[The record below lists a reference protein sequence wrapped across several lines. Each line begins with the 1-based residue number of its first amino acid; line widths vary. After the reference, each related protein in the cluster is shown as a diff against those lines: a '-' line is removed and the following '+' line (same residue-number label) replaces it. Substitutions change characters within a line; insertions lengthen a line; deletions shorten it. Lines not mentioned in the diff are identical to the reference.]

1 MDRRM
6 FRTIGKKTAR
16 VLTATLLCGLVAAS
30 FQPEVKVQAAGLRSM
45 QITLDGAGKS
55 GNPANPGNPGSVK
68 SPEVHQPKKKL
79 AVIIDDLGNNMA
91 GTDEIL
97 SMPVKLTVAVM
108 PFLPSTEKD
117 AKRAHERGYD
127 VLLHLPME
135 PKHGR
140 PEWLGP
146 GAILTSMSDAEVR
159 KRVEE
164 AIDNVPFVV
173 GINNHMGSK
182 ATADERIMSIVLD
195 VCKERGLF
203 FVDSKTNYRSVVGKL
218 CAQRGL
224 PQVNNHIFL
233 DDVASIQHI
242 SKQIMKVAEWLK
254 EHDHC
259 VTIGHVGGKGKKT
272 AAVLKQS
279 IDTLKQEADFVG
291 VSELARE
298 QHQISPGPIF
308 P

>member
-1 MDRRM
+1 MINSPLKSGNKNKHKYKYMYKRLLV
-6 FRTIGKKTAR
+6 IP
-16 VLTATLLCGLVAAS
+16 VLCGLLVAPVQMSAEPLAS
-30 FQPEVKVQAAGLRSM
+30 LHRTVSTGSAMVDKPEAEPQR
-45 QITLDGAGKS
+45 
-55 GNPANPGNPGSVK
+55 
-68 SPEVHQPKKKL
+68 PEHRPRKKL
-79 AVIIDDLGNNMA
+79 AVIIDDLGNNME
-91 GTDEIL
+91 GTEEIL

-108 PFLPSTEKD
+108 PFLPTTQQD

-135 PKHGR
+135 PKQGR

-146 GAILTSMSDAEVR
+146 GAILTRMADDEVR
-159 KRVEE
+159 KKVEE
-164 AIDNVPFVV
+164 AIDNVPFAV

-218 CAQRGL
+218 CEQKGM

-233 DDVASIQHI
+233 DDVASTEHI
-242 SKQIMKVAEWLK
+242 SKQMVKVADWLK
-254 EHDHC
+254 NHEYC
-259 VTIGHVGGKGKKT
+259 VTIGHVGTKGKKT
-272 AAVLKQS
+272 ASVLKRS
-279 IDTLKQEADFVG
+279 IDSIQQEADFVG
-291 VSELARE
+291 VSDLARE
-298 QHQISPGPIF
+298 QQKLDIIF